1 MRYFLLLALMITKY
15 TLAQNSLEYQS
26 VWKCDE
32 AKFNW
37 YCDEEN
43 QPKKIRKQETIS
55 VLVTRL
61 EPNQI
66 KTAQQWRAELKRRED
81 VMVMNP
87 TERNIKD
94 YLTIWQ
100 LTQEKGALLAD
111 NWRRVVWQNPEFDYS
126 LKRPANNSAIK
137 LYDDQH
143 LETQDKTLRALSKE
157 HGLIFFF
164 RSDCQYCHAMAPTLK
179 MLSKQYGIEV
189 LGVSIDG
196 KGLPDFPNPKDG
208 RAQAAKWGVERVPAL
223 FIGAKKTGDKA
234 PIGFGMMALS
244 EIINRI
250 FVLTDT
256 QAGQN
261 F

>member
-94 YLTIWQ
+94 YLRR
-100 LTQEKGALLAD
+100 KG
-111 NWRRVVWQNPEFDYS
+111 RY
-126 LKRPANNSAIK
+126 
-137 LYDDQH
+137 
-143 LETQDKTLRALSKE
+143 
-157 HGLIFFF
+157 
-164 RSDCQYCHAMAPTLK
+164 
-179 MLSKQYGIEV
+179 
-189 LGVSIDG
+189 
-196 KGLPDFPNPKDG
+196 
-208 RAQAAKWGVERVPAL
+208 
-223 FIGAKKTGDKA
+223 
-234 PIGFGMMALS
+234 
-244 EIINRI
+244 
-250 FVLTDT
+250 
-256 QAGQN
+256 
-261 F
+261 